1 MMEKMEE
8 EAATA
13 YFKEIYCQL
22 HRKIEKNNE
31 KCLMIASVPDE
42 THTIYLTHT
51 SEISITT

>member
-1 MMEKMEE
+1 MEKMEE